1 MRRLPLLIVICSLA
15 AAAPASAQVSAAAT
29 PNKAGKASAVH
40 FVIAGSEAPISS
52 RIPSALTLTV
62 PPGFTLDRTAAP
74 ARCSHTRA
82 LLDECPAASE
92 IGTATLTITVLY
104 QGHPPRDV
112 TFHLRMYMRS
122 RTSVL
127 GVTFLA
133 GTRVVPG
140 SLNSSAGIAV
150 RFDPLPAPPVFQ
162 QVSYLLKEIRL
173 HLGVTH
179 RVRVVVGRRR
189 AHKHSPPKRTSVLRS
204 LLHNPTSCASGSWPA
219 SVSLGFPDN
228 SSLVLP
234 APIACTP

>member
-1 MRRLPLLIVICSLA
+1 MRRIPLLTIIGLLA
-15 AAAPASAQVSAAAT
+15 AAAPAGAQVTASAT
-29 PNKAGKASAVH
+29 PDKAGKASTVH
-40 FVIAGSEAPISS
+40 FVINGSEAPISA
-52 RIPSALTLTV
+52 RLPSAMTLTV

-74 ARCSHTRA
+74 ARCGHTRA
-82 LLDECPAASE
+82 LLDECPAASQ
-92 IGTATLTITVLY
+92 IGSATLTITVLY

-122 RTSVL
+122 PTSVL

-140 SLNSSAGIAV
+140 FLTSSSGIAV
-150 RFDPLPAPPVFQ
+150 KFDPLPAPPVFQ
-162 QVSYLLKEIRL
+162 EVSYQLKQITL
-173 HLGVTH
+173 TLGVTR
-179 RVRVVVGRRR
+179 RVHVVVKHRRPHR
-189 AHKHSPPKRTSVLRS
+189 HSTTKRTSVLRS
-204 LLHNPTSCASGSWPA
+204 LVHNPTSCGSGSWAA